1 MITRFFTSLLL
12 FSLLFVV
19 PFFIWLPLLVLSLL
33 WYPFYVEGLFLALLY
48 DLLFG
53 ARETTFFGPMGAI
66 THGLEVFSLTV
77 ALLLI
82 SLFLHRRLYV
92 R

>member
-33 WYPFYVEGLFLALLY
+33 WYPFYVEGLFLFIQILNML
-48 DLLFG
+48 
-53 ARETTFFGPMGAI
+53 RCI
-66 THGLEVFSLTV
+66 
-77 ALLLI
+77 
-82 SLFLHRRLYV
+82 
-92 R
+92 